1 MKDYQSFKQW
11 EDAANSVGAG
21 GVSMPA
27 DVNTDK
33 LKKNKSKKLYDG
45 RTKEGKKFVS
55 RILANRSA
63 KMNKDEI
70 S

>member
-1 MKDYQSFKQW
+1 MKYYSFKQW

-27 DVNTDK
+27 DVQTDK

-55 RILANRSA
+55 RILASRTA
-63 KMNKDEI
+63 KTGKQQT
-70 S
+70 

>member
-1 MKDYQSFKQW
+1 MNIISFKQW
-11 EDAANSVGAG
+11 EDAANSVGGG

-27 DVNTDK
+27 DVQTSK
-33 LKKNKSKKLYDG
+33 KKKNKSKSMYDG

-63 KMNKDEI
+63 KLDKNQT
-70 S
+70 